1 MAKILYFA
9 ALVDALGTS
18 SEEVTL
24 PPSVTDVR
32 GLLAWLRTRGEN
44 WDRAL
49 MENTVQVT
57 VNRQFAAPETKI
69 ENTVEIAIV
78 SARRG

>member
-1 MAKILYFA
+1 
-9 ALVDALGTS
+9 
-18 SEEVTL
+18 
-24 PPSVTDVR
+24 
-32 GLLAWLRTRGEN
+32 
-44 WDRAL
+44 